1 MKPESE
7 RVQYGT
13 AKRSKG
19 EVRERRAGKKRSRQ
33 AVKREIRLG
42 LCSKGH

>member
-1 MKPESE
+1 MRPESE

-19 EVRERRAGKKRSRQ
+19 EVRERRAGKKRARRDAKRQLREVSR
-33 AVKREIRLG
+33 
-42 LCSKGH
+42 